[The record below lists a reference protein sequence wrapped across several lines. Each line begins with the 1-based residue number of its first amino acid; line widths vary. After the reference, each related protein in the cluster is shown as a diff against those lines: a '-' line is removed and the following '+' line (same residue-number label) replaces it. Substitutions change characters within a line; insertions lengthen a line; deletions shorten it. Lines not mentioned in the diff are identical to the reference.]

1 MRGVRISCAIAAV
14 GAALVLLVLAGSR
27 SSAGVVLGMWSPA
40 LTAGMLLVLLI
51 FLLSAATALGFRGMD
66 RRIAGRAAALPEL
79 AGPQLLFLFPAGV
92 FLLWFL
98 SLFPVFLKPVFLI
111 GALLLSVAPGLL
123 LMLSRTGSE
132 LKRVLAG
139 TAVMAVSLVL
149 VILVGEFLLGR
160 IMPKNIFNPRF
171 GLRPY
176 SRTVMRVELP
186 GITPGGIMSTNM
198 WGFRGED
205 PPENWEDYITIV
217 AVGGSTTANYYLD
230 DSLTWSHV
238 LQEELR
244 EENPL
249 VWVGN
254 AGIPRHSSDT
264 HLLFVREVLS
274 EIQPDIALFL
284 LGVNDMGPFLRSN
297 ADEERLP
304 DSGPRQW
311 LFSNSRILQLIYK
324 AKVVHLDRAPVV
336 TAATDPKFTEEPLE
350 APEDP
355 LPEDLHSLLEDPD
368 FFRRRIALLIEEC
381 RSLGITP
388 VFLTQPILYQDNDH
402 WRGIRATD
410 RFAGGEECPISAATF
425 AGMLGTLNRDL
436 MLVCRE
442 KGVPCFDLAGNVPG
456 SREYFYDAM
465 HMTEAGADLVG
476 RLVAG
481 FLREYLMEGGM
492 PWRED

>member
-1 MRGVRISCAIAAV
+1 
-14 GAALVLLVLAGSR
+14 
-27 SSAGVVLGMWSPA
+27 
-40 LTAGMLLVLLI
+40 MLLVLLI
-51 FLLSAATALGFRGMD
+51 ILFAAAAALGFRGMD
-66 RRIAGRAAALPEL
+66 RRVSGGAAVLSEL
-79 AGPQLLFLFPAGV
+79 AGPILLFLFPAGV

-98 SLFPVFLKPVFLI
+98 SIFPLFLRPAFLL
-111 GALLLSVAPGLL
+111 GAILLSVAPGLL
-123 LMLSRTGSE
+123 IVFSRSGSE

-149 VILVGEFLLGR
+149 VILAGELILGR

-205 PPENWEDYITIV
+205 PPENWEEYITIV

-244 EENPL
+244 REDPL

-264 HLLFVREVLS
+264 HLLFAREVLS

-284 LGVNDMGPFLRSN
+284 VGVNDMGPFLRSN

-311 LFSNSRILQLIYK
+311 LFSNSQILQLIYK
-324 AKVVHLDRAPVV
+324 ARVVHLDRAPVV
-336 TAATDPKFTEEPLE
+336 TAAADPQFTEEPLE

-368 FFRRRIALLIEEC
+368 FYRRRIDLLIDEC

-388 VFLTQPILYQDNDH
+388 VFLTQPILYRDSDH
-402 WRGIRATD
+402 WRGIRAAS
-410 RFAGGEECPISAATF
+410 RFSGGEECPISAATF
-425 AGMLGTLNRDL
+425 ARMLETLNRDL
-436 MLVCRE
+436 MLVCRQ
-442 KGVPCFDLAGNVPG
+442 KGVPCFDLAGEVPG
-456 SREYFYDAM
+456 SREYFYDSM

-481 FLREYLMEGGM
+481 FLREYLMEGGTT
-492 PWRED
+492 WLED